1 MRNTK
6 LTDQERIA
14 AVKEYLDGKSSLLS
28 IANKYGIAKSSLRAA
43 VSLYNSQDEDALRS
57 PAKNTCYPP
66 DLKRQAVEAYLAG
79 KGSQQDICN
88 RFHIRS
94 RKQLQD
100 WIKLYNG
107 HNDFRSHRG
116 HGSGITMTKGRKT
129 TLDER
134 IEIVSYCMEHGKDY
148 QLTCQKYAVSYNQ
161 IYSNNVVA
169 YAIGNS
175 CNNHLAFTTLD
186 IALEKYPY
194 AHPLI
199 HSDRGFQYIS
209 ESFRQKLDAVGMVQS
224 MSRRGKCIDNGPMEG
239 FWGILKTEMYHLNTF
254 DDYESLESA
263 IEGFIYY

>member
-14 AVKEYLDGKSSLLS
+14 AVKEYLGGKSSLLS

-43 VSLYNSQDEDALRS
+43 VSFYNSQGEDALRS
-57 PAKNTCYPP
+57 PARNTYYPP

-79 KGSQQDICN
+79 EGSQQDICN

-134 IEIVSYCMEHGKDY
+134 IEIVSYCVEHGKDY

-161 IYSNNVVA
+161 LYSWVRK
-169 YAIGNS
+169 YE
-175 CNNHLAFTTLD
+175 
-186 IALEKYPY
+186 EK
-194 AHPLI
+194 
-199 HSDRGFQYIS
+199 G
-209 ESFRQKLDAVGMVQS
+209 
-224 MSRRGKCIDNGPMEG
+224 
-239 FWGILKTEMYHLNTF
+239 
-254 DDYESLESA
+254 
-263 IEGFIYY
+263 IEGLADNRGRKKPESEMDENDRLRAENRLLKAENRRLEVELAIIKKLEEIERRRR

>member
-43 VSLYNSQDEDALRS
+43 VNLYNSQGEDALRS
-57 PAKNTCYPP
+57 PAKNTYYPP
-66 DLKRQAVEAYLAG
+66 ELKRQAVEAYLAG
-79 KGSQQDICN
+79 EGSQQDICN

-94 RKQLQD
+94 RTQLRD

-116 HGSGITMTKGRKT
+116 HGSEITMTKGRKT

-161 IYSNNVVA
+161 LYSWVRK
-169 YAIGNS
+169 YE
-175 CNNHLAFTTLD
+175 
-186 IALEKYPY
+186 EK
-194 AHPLI
+194 
-199 HSDRGFQYIS
+199 G
-209 ESFRQKLDAVGMVQS
+209 
-224 MSRRGKCIDNGPMEG
+224 
-239 FWGILKTEMYHLNTF
+239 
-254 DDYESLESA
+254 
-263 IEGFIYY
+263 IEGLADNRGRKKPESEMDENDRLRAENRLLKAENRRLEVELAIIKKLEEIERRRR

>member
-6 LTDQERIA
+6 LTNQERIA
-14 AVKEYLDGKSSLLS
+14 AVKEYLDGKSSLSS

-43 VSLYNSQDEDALRS
+43 VSLYNSRGEDALRS
-57 PAKNTCYPP
+57 PAKNTYYPA

-79 KGSQQDICN
+79 EGSQQDICN

-94 RKQLQD
+94 RTQLRD

-116 HGSGITMTKGRKT
+116 HGSEITMTKGRKT

-161 IYSNNVVA
+161 LYSWVRK
-169 YAIGNS
+169 YE
-175 CNNHLAFTTLD
+175 
-186 IALEKYPY
+186 EK
-194 AHPLI
+194 
-199 HSDRGFQYIS
+199 G
-209 ESFRQKLDAVGMVQS
+209 
-224 MSRRGKCIDNGPMEG
+224 
-239 FWGILKTEMYHLNTF
+239 
-254 DDYESLESA
+254 
-263 IEGFIYY
+263 IEGLVDNRGRKKPESEMDENDRLRAENRVLKAENRRLEVELAIIKKLEEIERRRR